1 METDTHRPNPSLANN
16 QSEKARMYEETISR
30 LEELALKRF
39 WTLEPENELRAR
51 FLVKDQLGREVLGA
65 SHLYAVRGFFAS
77 LPYQA

>member
-1 METDTHRPNPSLANN
+1 METATNRPNPSLANN

-30 LEELALKRF
+30 LEELASKRF

-65 SHLYAVRGFFAS
+65 SHLYKIRGFFAS
-77 LPYQA
+77 LPHQA

>member
-1 METDTHRPNPSLANN
+1 METDTQRPNPTLANN
-16 QSEKARMYEETISR
+16 QSEKARMYEETILR